1 MANQQII
8 EVKTLGTE
16 KASRSLGK
24 VDRSIGDLAT
34 SALKYAA
41 AAGAIIAVTKKAIDA
56 YGIQE
61 QAEKRLEVATGRNI
75 DALKRQAAALQ
86 QVTTFG
92 DEMILGVQ
100 ASIAAF
106 VDDEE
111 AIKKATAATLDLAA
125 ATGMDLKSAGDL
137 VAKSLGS
144 STNALS
150 RYGIEVTGAVGS
162 TERLDTLVGNIADKF
177 DGQAAAAAETM
188 AGSIQQAKNAMGDA
202 AESIGGLLAPA
213 VTQIAQGFKWAAENV
228 QAFIASINA
237 NALEVTQNDDKLA
250 KLRRQMESYA
260 VILGQV
266 TEGSAIHQKTSEAM
280 RKVTEEYTLIIQKQA
295 EAERKLREE
304 IEATFTVQMARA
316 ARMPELFT
324 AQNVAL
330 MEQQQIITDLRTDY
344 DKYGGVMLE
353 NGLKGVAM
361 AQDQAAASKA
371 LANQYLVE
379 GVFGYVKS
387 ALANIP
393 FPFGLIAAGIAA
405 TGANALFN
413 SIVPTKSAATE
424 MDEVITRPTYIRVG
438 DQPGSLGERVTVSHA
453 GGSPQGGG
461 GVNITFNGNVTDRE
475 YVRGFIIP
483 EIQKAMRLNA

>member
-1 MANQQII
+1 
-8 EVKTLGTE
+8 
-16 KASRSLGK
+16 
-24 VDRSIGDLAT
+24 
-34 SALKYAA
+34 
-41 AAGAIIAVTKKAIDA
+41 
-56 YGIQE
+56 
-61 QAEKRLEVATGRNI
+61 
-75 DALKRQAAALQ
+75 
-86 QVTTFG
+86 
-92 DEMILGVQ
+92 
-100 ASIAAF
+100 
-106 VDDEE
+106 
-111 AIKKATAATLDLAA
+111 
-125 ATGMDLKSAGDL
+125 
-137 VAKSLGS
+137 
-144 STNALS
+144 
-150 RYGIEVTGAVGS
+150 
-162 TERLDTLVGNIADKF
+162 
-177 DGQAAAAAETM
+177 
-188 AGSIQQAKNAMGDA
+188 
-202 AESIGGLLAPA
+202 LAPA

-353 NGLKGVAM
+353 IGAAFTETAGLLATLAGEDYGRQLQAMRLAQFGAIASTAAGAAKAFQQGGVLGFAG
-361 AQDQAAASKA
+361 AAA
-371 LANQYLVE
+371 VT
-379 GVFGYVKS
+379 
-387 ALANIP
+387 
-393 FPFGLIAAGIAA
+393 AAGLAQVATIQNAIGSARAA
-405 TGANALFN
+405 
-413 SIVPTKSAATE
+413 SRSAATE